1 MSLSI
6 SVVDLD
12 YQRREYLMTTNSF
25 IFTFIY
31 NVVLS
36 LISKDSVSLI
46 ITQDINYHINRS

>member
-12 YQRREYLMTTNSF
+12 YQRREHLMTTNSF
-25 IFTFIY
+25 LFTFIY

-36 LISKDSVSLI
+36 LINKDSVSLI
-46 ITQDINYHINRS
+46 ITQDTNYNINRS